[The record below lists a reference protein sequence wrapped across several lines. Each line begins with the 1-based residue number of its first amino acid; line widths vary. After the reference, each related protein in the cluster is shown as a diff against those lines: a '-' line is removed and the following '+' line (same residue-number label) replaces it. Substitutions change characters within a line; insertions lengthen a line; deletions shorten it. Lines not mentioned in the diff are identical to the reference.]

1 MPDHAGFAAAITV
14 RERVLSDALLFAYSR
29 PSFSRVRTIPFLG
42 DGPLVA
48 ITAFLSPPTVTCDG
62 TRNALVVGV
71 DLTGALVFTGP
82 QGKEAQPVVAHAE
95 VAVPPAFE
103 LMAGQLSLTPRHTDV
118 KVISWTYTVV
128 GGTGFKPDT
137 DAYLRS
143 PLMLD
148 RLSETVKVA
157 LDINAIPLPSVDV
170 SSLGAIVD
178 AAAPPPDT
186 LALVPARVVDGA
198 LVAGLNVDGF
208 MPPWQPPGHT
218 GGIWLSGDTHA
229 LEDFAGEYDVAVV
242 TNPDALP
249 ILLAAVEDQVV
260 SAVGTD
266 ATLDSLRPVGRQRH
280 LRRRGS
286 GLEQPRPRHL
296 LLLARPTP
304 GRGAAR
310 RGDQLHRE
318 ADRDPPEAVRRAVV
332 LDRGHARRRLD
343 GPLVLGHRSS
353 SRSSP
358 C

>member
-1 MPDHAGFAAAITV
+1 M
-14 RERVLSDALLFAYSR
+14 
-29 PSFSRVRTIPFLG
+29 
-42 DGPLVA
+42 
-48 ITAFLSPPTVTCDG
+48 
-62 TRNALVVGV
+62 
-71 DLTGALVFTGP
+71 
-82 QGKEAQPVVAHAE
+82 
-95 VAVPPAFE
+95 
-103 LMAGQLSLTPRHTDV
+103 

-178 AAAPPPDT
+178 TPQRRRRTT
-186 LALVPARVVDGA
+186 LARRPGARGRGRA
-198 LVAGLNVDGF
+198 LVAGLNVDGVHAA
-208 MPPWQPPGHT
+208 WQPPGHT

-242 TNPDALP
+242 TNPDVLP

-260 SAVGTD
+260 SGVGTD
-266 ATLDSLRPVGRQRH
+266 ATLNSLALSAGNGTFGVVGR
-280 LRRRGS
+280 
-286 GLEQPRPRHL
+286 PRT
-296 LLLARPTP
+296 AKATP
-304 GRGAAR
+304 PSRSRSSRTWTRCGR

-318 ADRDPPEAVRRAVV
+318 ADHDPPEAVRGAVV

-343 GPLVLGHRSS
+343 GPLVLGRRSS
-353 SRSSP
+353 SSRALHR